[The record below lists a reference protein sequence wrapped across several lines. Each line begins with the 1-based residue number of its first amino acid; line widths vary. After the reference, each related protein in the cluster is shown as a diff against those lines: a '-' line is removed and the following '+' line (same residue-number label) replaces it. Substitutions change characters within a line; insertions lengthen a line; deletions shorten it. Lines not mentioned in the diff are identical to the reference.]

1 MRERGMRCPA
11 QRPGRFQE
19 SCGAAPEVSCAS
31 ARRQRAGTRRSR
43 PRTPPQSRSDDS
55 WRPVAARRAQTRHL
69 RSGRRG
75 ALRSLRHAPRARA
88 TREPH
93 KSARRHAHERCA
105 RQAATGSPSWPSRR
119 IESPRSFSCVTGN
132 GPHGTLAT
140 TRRRNAR
147 CENRAPCANR
157 GSGDYGS
164 GLAPVTEG
172 WFVVNVP
179 DAERWSSQTRGAR
192 CSFESE
198 YGDPA
203 IEFAQLGINVT
214 VLEPGQTILY
224 HAQANQEAFLV
235 VSGECTLLVEGEQRS
250 LGPWDFFHAAPWT
263 EHGFVGAGER
273 PCVIV
278 MVGSRSGPGVHHPV
292 SEIAA
297 RHGASVAE
305 ETSDWR
311 QANGALERFGR
322 ERPSSWARL

>member
-1 MRERGMRCPA
+1 VRE
-11 QRPGRFQE
+11 
-19 SCGAAPEVSCAS
+19 
-31 ARRQRAGTRRSR
+31 SR
-43 PRTPPQSRSDDS
+43 
-55 WRPVAARRAQTRHL
+55 L
-69 RSGRRG
+69 
-75 ALRSLRHAPRARA
+75 
-88 TREPH
+88 
-93 KSARRHAHERCA
+93 
-105 RQAATGSPSWPSRR
+105 
-119 IESPRSFSCVTGN
+119 
-132 GPHGTLAT
+132 
-140 TRRRNAR
+140 
-147 CENRAPCANR
+147 
-157 GSGDYGS
+157 GDYGS

-179 DAERWSSQTRGAR
+179 DAEWWSSQTRGAR

-224 HAQANQEAFLV
+224 HAQANPGGFPGRVRGVHATQ
-235 VSGECTLLVEGEQRS
+235 GEQRS

-305 ETSDWR
+305 ETSDCR
-311 QANGALERFGR
+311 QANAALERFGR
-322 ERPSSWARL
+322 ERPSNGARLPWA